1 MGKEAQ
7 GSSET
12 KVAWKQAGWL
22 RAFRQRLLRW
32 YRQHRRDLPWR
43 ATDDPYA
50 IWVSEIMLQQTQ
62 VATVLDYYARFLQR
76 FPDIRALAMADE
88 QAVLRAWEGLGY
100 YRRARQLHAAA
111 QRLLAEHA
119 GEFPSDFAS
128 ILGLPGIG
136 RYTAGA
142 IASFAFQ
149 QPTPIVE
156 ANTQRLYARL
166 MQLSVP
172 LDKAEGQAALWSFAE
187 RIVQTTD
194 PRSLNQAV
202 MELGALVCL
211 PQPRCDVCP
220 LQPLCPTFAAGMQSS
235 IPLAKKKMDYEPRCE
250 IAFLVKDRRQRLL
263 VRRCLPGEW
272 WAGLWDF
279 PRLTLPP
286 RLAFDQP
293 FDTWSGTLQPFEGTE
308 FRLERHLFT
317 IKHAVTKYRIQ
328 LACFT
333 AAIAKPRSGTRL
345 ADHLR
350 WIDPSELA
358 ELPLSSSGR
367 KMADRLQR
375 SKLA

>member
-7 GSSET
+7 GISET
-12 KVAWKQAGWL
+12 KVAWQQAGWL
-22 RAFRQRLLRW
+22 RAFRQRLLDW

-62 VATVLDYYARFLQR
+62 VATVLDYYPRFLQR

-100 YRRARQLHAAA
+100 YRRARQLHTAAK
-111 QRLLAEHA
+111 RLLAENA
-119 GEFPSDFAS
+119 AEFPSDFAS

-149 QPTPIVE
+149 QPMPIVE

-187 RIVQTTD
+187 RIVRTAD

-211 PQPRCDVCP
+211 PQPHCANCP
-220 LQPLCPTFAAGMQSS
+220 LQTLCPTFAAGMQSS
-235 IPLAKKKMDYEPRCE
+235 IPLAKKKTAYEPRHE

-279 PRLTLPP
+279 PRLTLPTH
-286 RLAFDQP
+286 LAFEQP
-293 FDTWSGTLQPFEGTE
+293 FDSWSGTLQPFEGTE

-317 IKHAVTKYRIQ
+317 IKHAVTRYRIQ

-333 AAIAKPRSGTRL
+333 ATFAKPRSGRRL

-350 WIDPSELA
+350 WIDPAELA